1 MVAARRISMLK
12 IDHIVSYCE
21 NEIKISC
28 NRCLTMMERFYINN
42 IM

>member
-21 NEIKISC
+21 NVKKCKGFILITLCKMTLI
-28 NRCLTMMERFYINN
+28 R
-42 IM
+42 